1 MKIHEISN
9 YHQIN
14 EKAQT
19 VLVLGYFDGLHLGH
33 KALFEQAQKVAIEQG
48 LKVVVLTFPESPQL
62 AFTKF
67 HPDLLKHI
75 SYPAKRYDKFA
86 EYGVDDLYLLPFTSE
101 VAKLKA
107 KEFMETY
114 LKSFNPRAI
123 VVGFDYKFGSD
134 GQMADYLASH
144 GTSQVFE
151 IAQVEAG
158 GQKISST
165 RIRQL
170 LAEGQVAQVNDL
182 LGYDYAVRGLVV
194 HGDARGRTIG
204 FPTANL
210 ALLDQVHLPSD
221 GVYVTEVILKGQKYR
236 AMTSIGKNV
245 TFGGTDLRVETHL
258 FDFTGDIYGET
269 IEICW
274 LDKIREMEKFSSID
288 ELVNQLEKDQKTA
301 KNWEKTSY
309 LR

>member
-1 MKIHEISN
+1 MKIHEIN
-9 YHQIN
+9 DYHQIE
-14 EKAQT
+14 EKDQT

-33 KALFEQAQKVAIEQG
+33 KALFDQARQVATEKG

-67 HPDLLKHI
+67 QPDLLKHI
-75 SYPAKRYDKFA
+75 SYPSKRYAKFA
-86 EYGVDDLYLLPFTSE
+86 EYGVDDLYLLPFTSDFASLT
-101 VAKLKA
+101 AKA
-107 KEFMETY
+107 FMATY
-114 LKSFNPRAI
+114 LKVLNPWAI

-144 GTSQVFE
+144 GSSQVFE
-151 IAQVEAG
+151 IAQVEAD

-170 LAEGQVAQVNDL
+170 LAQGQVTQVNAL
-182 LGYDYAVRGLVV
+182 LGYDYSVRGLVV

-204 FPTANL
+204 FPTANI

-221 GVYVTEVILKGQKYR
+221 GVYVTEVKLKGQTYR

-245 TFGGTDLRVETHL
+245 TFGGTDLRIESHL
-258 FDFTGDIYGET
+258 FDFTGEIYGQT
-269 IEICW
+269 IEIFW
-274 LDKIREMEKFSSID
+274 LAKIREMEKFSSIED
-288 ELVNQLEKDQKTA
+288 LVLQLEKDQ
-301 KNWEKTSY
+301 TSA
-309 LR
+309 RDWCRP